1 MTFADQGHTENQL
14 QDATPTAQ
22 LRLVH
27 QGQAYF
33 DRKLNALSDADLD
46 AESALPGWTRR
57 HVIAHVGLNARALAN
72 LAAWAA
78 TGVETP
84 MYNSPTQ
91 RNDDI
96 ASAVL
101 LPSEELRELSHSS
114 ASLLDAAW
122 RNLEPDAWSH
132 EVRSAQGKPIPASET
147 AWMRAREV
155 WIHAVD
161 LNTGARFADFPED
174 VIDRLLAEVL
184 GGWDAR
190 RAAESLPSFVLRSFD
205 RDDPVTSGDAAS
217 AVILSGTA
225 ATLAAWATGR
235 GSEGVTA
242 ETGEVPAAP
251 RWL

>member
-1 MTFADQGHTENQL
+1 MTFADQGRTENPL
-14 QDATPTAQ
+14 QDPTPTAQ
-22 LRLVH
+22 LRLAH

-33 DRKLNALSDADLD
+33 DRKLNELSDADLD

-114 ASLLDAAW
+114 AALLDAAW
-122 RNLEPDAWSH
+122 RDLEPDAWTR

-161 LNTGARFADFPED
+161 LNTGAQFADFPGD
-174 VIDRLLAEVL
+174 MTDRLLAEVL

-190 RAAESLPSFVLRSFD
+190 RPAESLSSFVLQPTD
-205 RDDPVTSGDAAS
+205 RDDSVVSGDSAS

-225 ATLAAWATGR
+225 AGLAAWATGR
-235 GSEGVTA
+235 SSDGVTA
-242 ETGEVPAAP
+242 ETGDVPSAP